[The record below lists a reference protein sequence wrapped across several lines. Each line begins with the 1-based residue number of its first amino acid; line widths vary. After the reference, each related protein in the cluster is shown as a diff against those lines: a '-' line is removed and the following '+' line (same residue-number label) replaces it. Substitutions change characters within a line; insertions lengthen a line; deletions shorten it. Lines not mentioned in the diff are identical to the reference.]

1 MNNNTKQKLL
11 FIMPSM
17 VAGGAERVLINL
29 LSLIDKDRYDIDL
42 VVIERKGKL
51 WDEVPKH
58 VNKKLLFPN
67 AFISKIGAYLLR
79 TYRND
84 IMFRFF
90 SRSIKGN
97 YIAAFSFLD
106 SVYSEFLFYNS
117 ANIERRIAVIHSSY
131 KTYSNK
137 SKFIKGGYKQMMIER
152 YSKMD
157 TIVTVSHESLEQFK
171 ELFGVFR
178 DMRVLYNP
186 INNRDIINNSV
197 KNFPVELLETTFN
210 FIAVGSLLPVK
221 GYDLLIE
228 ACSILKDKI
237 EDFKVFILGEGYLKE
252 DLQKQIDKHDL
263 NNHVK
268 LQGFESNPYSWMKQ
282 ADALLMTSKAEG
294 LPTVLCESLILG
306 TPSIVPNVPGCR
318 EVIDYGKYGLMYER
332 TADALADKMESLI
345 RNKELH
351 TFYKEKAK
359 ERAQIFDDKKV
370 LAEYYE
376 IFQNPVSH

>member
-1 MNNNTKQKLL
+1 MTTNSQQKLL

-29 LSLIDKDRYDIDL
+29 LNLIDMDKYSVDL
-42 VVIERKGKL
+42 VVIEKKGKL
-51 WDEVPKH
+51 WDAVPDH

-67 AFISKIGAYLLR
+67 ALISKAGAFLLR

-84 IMFRFF
+84 IIFRFF
-90 SRSIKGN
+90 SRSIKGE

-106 SVYSEFLFYNS
+106 SVYSEFLFYNR
-117 ANIERRIAVIHSSY
+117 AKIDRRIAVIHSSY

-137 SKFIKGGYKQMMIER
+137 SKFIKGGYKEMMIER

-171 ELFGVFR
+171 ELFGVFP

-186 INNRDIINNSV
+186 INNRDISNNSV

-228 ACSILKDKI
+228 ACSILKNKLDG
-237 EDFKVFILGEGYLKE
+237 FKVFILGEGYLKE
-252 DLQKQIDKHDL
+252 DLQKQIDKNDL

-306 TPSIVPNVPGCR
+306 TPSIVPDVPGCR
-318 EVIDYGKYGLMYER
+318 EVIDYGKYGIMYER
-332 TADALADKMESLI
+332 NATALADKMETLI
-345 RNKELH
+345 KDKELYA
-351 TFYKEKAK
+351 FYQEKAK
-359 ERAQIFDDKKV
+359 QRAQIFDDKKV
-370 LAEYYE
+370 LERYYE
-376 IFQNPVSH
+376 IFQNSEIH